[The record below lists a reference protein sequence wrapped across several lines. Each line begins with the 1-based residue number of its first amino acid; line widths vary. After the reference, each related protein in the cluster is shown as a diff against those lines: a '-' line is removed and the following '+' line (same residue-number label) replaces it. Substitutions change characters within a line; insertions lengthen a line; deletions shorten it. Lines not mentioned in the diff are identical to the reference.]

1 MEIIIGRDA
10 ATSKLNIIVE
20 DKPNALGDP
29 NSVPHSV
36 SRQHCSILID
46 EEGAMRI
53 KNLNPQNVTYVNGM
67 AVVEKSVTREDRVEL
82 GADRYPLDW
91 KLVDKAIPKI
101 VDVRKLKDVWEG
113 YNKSTKAI
121 TQSTQRFQVIRSI
134 VPVFTMSAVLIGYLS
149 GGRGGAFYLIYL
161 LVIGLTLF
169 FSFKAWRD
177 IAKNDARKEQVKD
190 TFTRDYCCPGCGYF
204 FGFTDFRILS
214 KNMDKCPKCKAK
226 LLK

>member
-1 MEIIIGRDA
+1 MTVTPRAENAASCSARRLSSGSIRERTPLTLLEIDGREYYLTGAPME
-10 ATSKLNIIVE
+10 T
-20 DKPNALGDP
+20 LGWAVL
-29 NSVPHSV
+29 S
-36 SRQHCSILID
+36 
-46 EEGAMRI
+46 
-53 KNLNPQNVTYVNGM
+53 
-67 AVVEKSVTREDRVEL
+67 VVEKSVTREDRVEL

-91 KLVDKAIPKI
+91 KMVDKAIPKI
-101 VDVRKLKDVWEG
+101 VDVRKLKEVWEE